1 MKNTQNDTSEL
12 DKDAAAKALAS
23 IQSTQQE
30 TIQHSRP
37 PMWLSAITGLG
48 YGAIVAGYGLMR
60 HENQW
65 ALMMIIGGAV
75 FALSVVI
82 YLYRCHLLGI
92 KPAILPRSN
101 ASKKL
106 NIYSALFFAVIVV
119 VSRELTLFTE
129 LNFIPWVCG
138 LMCGGVLVWLQRMY
152 PTGEVVNVERPN
164 E

>member
-1 MKNTQNDTSEL
+1 MKDAQNKITEI
-12 DKDAAAKALAS
+12 DKDAATQALAS

-30 TIQHSRP
+30 TIEHSRP
-37 PMWLSAITGLG
+37 PMWISAITGLS

-65 ALMMIIGGAV
+65 ALMMIVGGVV
-75 FALSVVI
+75 FALSVAI
-82 YLYRCHLLGI
+82 YLYRCYLLGV

-106 NIYSALFFAVIVV
+106 NIYSALFFAVMVV

-138 LMCGGVLVWLQRMY
+138 LLCGGVLVWLQRMY